1 MNEFDMI
8 IQNWGAMGIV
18 AFVVFWL
25 LTRIQK
31 TLLSLKIGQIK
42 LTNSI
47 LRLCD
52 RIDTLITK
60 MQDNER

>member
-1 MNEFDMI
+1 MNELDMI
-8 IQNWGAMGIV
+8 IQNWGTMGIV

-52 RIDTLITK
+52 KIDILITK

>member
-42 LTNSI
+42 LTNSYYDYAI
-47 LRLCD
+47 E
-52 RIDTLITK
+52 LIY
-60 MQDNER
+60 